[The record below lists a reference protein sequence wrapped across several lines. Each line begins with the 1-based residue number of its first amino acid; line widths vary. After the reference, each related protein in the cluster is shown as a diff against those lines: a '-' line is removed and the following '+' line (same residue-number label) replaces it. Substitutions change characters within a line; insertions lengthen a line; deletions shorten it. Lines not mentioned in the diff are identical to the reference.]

1 MPTNLPPEYHHAE
14 KRYKSASTPQ
24 EKIETLEELIST
36 IPKHKG
42 TDRLRADF
50 RKRLSKMKSASQ
62 SKKGK
67 SKREPAFHIVKEGA
81 GQVAVIGSANV
92 GKSSLVATLTNASP
106 EIGDYAFTTQKPQP
120 GMMPVGNIKIQLV
133 DTPAISRDL
142 FIPELFE
149 LIRGADLLLL
159 VLNMQSDPFQQLEE
173 SLTMLKEHHI
183 IPLRHKDRHVPE
195 RRTVYLPFFILV
207 NQCDEDD
214 SEEDFDVFRELLN
227 EDWPLLPV
235 SAKNGRNLERL
246 KQELFDRLQII
257 RIYSKTPGKDPDM
270 QEPFVLKHGSTIEE
284 FAEKLHKDF
293 YANLKAA
300 RVWGK
305 EVFDGQMVGRDHVLN
320 DGDIVELLI

>member
-14 KRYKSASTPQ
+14 KRYKAASSPK

-42 TDRLRADF
+42 TDKLRAAF
-50 RKRLSKMKSASQ
+50 RKRLSKMKAAPQ
-62 SKKGK
+62 SNKGK
-67 SKREPAFHIVKEGA
+67 TKREASFHIIKEGA
-81 GQVAVIGSANV
+81 GQVAVIGPANV

-133 DTPAISRDL
+133 DTPALSRDL
-142 FIPELFE
+142 LIPELYE
-149 LIRGADLLLL
+149 LIRGSDLVLL
-159 VLNMQSDPFQQLEE
+159 VLNLQSDLFQQLEE
-173 SLTMLKEHHI
+173 SIEMLKEKDV
-183 IPLRHKDRHVPE
+183 IPLRHKDRHVPK
-195 RRTVYLPFFILV
+195 RRTIYLPFFVLV

-214 SEEDFDVFRELLN
+214 SEEDFEVFRELLN

-235 SAKNGRNLERL
+235 SANTGRNLERL
-246 KQELFDRLQII
+246 KLELYNRLEII

-284 FAEKLHKDF
+284 FAKKLHKDF
-293 YANLKAA
+293 YSNLKAA

-305 EVFDGQMVGRDHVLN
+305 DVFDGQMVGRDHVLS
-320 DGDIVELLI
+320 DGDIVELRI

>member
-1 MPTNLPPEYHHAE
+1 MTTNLHPEYHHAE
-14 KRYKSASTPQ
+14 KRHKAASTPR

-42 TDRLRADF
+42 TDKLRAAF

-62 SKKGK
+62 SQKSK
-67 SKREPAFHIVKEGA
+67 SKREPAFHIDKEGA
-81 GQVAVIGSANV
+81 GQVAVIGPPNV

-106 EIGDYAFTTQKPQP
+106 EIGDYAFTTQKPLS
-120 GMMPVGNIKIQLV
+120 GMMTFENIKIQLI

-142 FIPELFE
+142 LMPELFE
-149 LIRGADLLLL
+149 PIRGSDLLLL
-159 VLNMQSDPFQQLEE
+159 VLNLQSDPFQQLEE
-173 SLTMLKEHHI
+173 SIAILKEHQI
-183 IPLRHKDRHVPE
+183 IPLRHKDQHVAV
-195 RRTVYLPFFILV
+195 RRTTYLPLFVLL
-207 NQCDEDD
+207 NQCDEDV

-246 KQELFDRLQII
+246 KQELFNRLSII
-257 RIYSKTPGKDPDM
+257 RIFSKTPGNDPDIA
-270 QEPFVLKHGSTIEE
+270 EPFVLKRGSTIED
-284 FAEKLHKDF
+284 FAEKLHQDF

-305 EVFDGQMVGRDHVLN
+305 GVFDGQMVGRDHVLN
-320 DGDIVELLI
+320 DGDIVELRI